1 MARRHGFFGGGATP
15 LVINRHMDIAIVV
28 AMAKNRV
35 IGKGGY
41 IPWDLPADRARFK
54 ELTLGHLVLMGRR
67 TYESIG
73 RPLPDRTNVVLTRN
87 PNYVCEGCMVMH
99 SIAEVLARFRDQKI
113 FVIGGAEVF
122 AQFLP
127 LASELHVTLIDQ
139 EFVGDVHF
147 PEIDPAV
154 WVETGRKQGQRDE
167 QNPYDHL
174 FLVYERRRSQ
184 PFVDK
189 WQQRG

>member
-1 MARRHGFFGGGATP
+1 
-15 LVINRHMDIAIVV
+15 MDIAIVV

-35 IGKGGY
+35 IGKGGR

-54 ELTLGHLVLMGRR
+54 KLTLGHPVLMGRR

-87 PNYVCEGCMVMH
+87 PDYVCEGCVVMH
-99 SIAEVLARFRDQKI
+99 SIAQVLARFRAQRI

-127 LASELHVTLIDQ
+127 LASELHVTLLDQ
-139 EFVGDVHF
+139 EFAGDVYF

-154 WVETGRKQGQRDE
+154 WVETRREQGQRDE
-167 QNPYDHL
+167 QNPYDHV
-174 FLVYERRRSQ
+174 FLVYECRRGQ